1 MQHKKIL
8 GRKLPEAL
16 KLSIAKKMENNL
28 FSKVILHKKSLI
40 ISFDCIGF
48 QISFLVGLHS
58 IGEIRTLFAAEVDYK
73 CFKGLFYFKYKFT

>member
-28 FSKVILHKKSLI
+28 FSKVILVLDDFVSH
-40 ISFDCIGF
+40 
-48 QISFLVGLHS
+48 
-58 IGEIRTLFAAEVDYK
+58 
-73 CFKGLFYFKYKFT
+73 

>member
-28 FSKVILHKKSLI
+28 FSKVILVLDDFVSHLIDDFVSHLKSLM
-40 ISFDCIGF
+40 
-48 QISFLVGLHS
+48 
-58 IGEIRTLFAAEVDYK
+58 TLY
-73 CFKGLFYFKYKFT
+73 LI